1 MFREFDTA
9 AARSNAENLGEG
21 QSSGLSKNDLF
32 ARLLLGMIIL
42 CTLVTAG
49 AMFSGFLSMGGSGPV
64 EVALSALFTVVIA
77 AGLGICAT
85 LIFVVR
91 SKRLKIM
98 FFTVWAFAAAI
109 SVTMSFGL
117 YFDLTSAATAARS
130 DVRSAVRAAVEP
142 LTMVQAAMQ
151 RTSRAA
157 DAIASY
163 SNEQALL
170 ELRGGGTC
178 DGVKIAAPGPRRDLR
193 LADAAAFKS
202 AAAQLRGRA
211 GEVAKQAQAA
221 RNIALTYDPKRHA
234 AAVGQ
239 VDDAYSQVRA
249 LTGDGALEAWKR
261 KVEERI
267 AAAEK
272 PFVSAAGK
280 PFYCRDP
287 GLVARLRDA
296 AAIGMPA
303 LPAGPPAMT
312 EPTHGESVRRGLA
325 LASFQRPFDKRLDL
339 LPTMLGLALD
349 VMLLLFSGAHAV
361 VTGFSLGT
369 QDQDGESDPAS
380 PIQAILRR
388 IRRIGP
394 DEINFVQTLDE
405 ALLTGKL
412 AMLDAYDAF
421 SVQRD
426 GYDYMLVPL
435 HGGGEQGELLR
446 GLAQVLREDP
456 DVRLHLTSPFSALPG
471 RIREDLQVK
480 LGKNVQIAL
489 YEVKRETIAR
499 YKLADIA
506 RLMRARNGARDA
518 EGAPLKVVTGAKAGG
533 L

>member
-21 QSSGLSKNDLF
+21 QPSGLSKNDLF

-77 AGLGICAT
+77 AGLAICAT

-91 SKRLKIM
+91 SWRLKAL
-98 FFTVWAFAAAI
+98 FFAVWAFAAAI

-117 YFDLTSAATAARS
+117 YFDLTSATTAARS
-130 DVRSAVRAAVEP
+130 DIRSAVRAAVEP

-151 RTSRAA
+151 RTSQAA
-157 DAIASY
+157 DEIATY
-163 SNEQALL
+163 SNGQAQL
-170 ELRGGGTC
+170 ELQGSGTC
-178 DGVKIAAPGPRRDLR
+178 DGVRIAAPGPRRDLR
-193 LADAAAFKS
+193 LADAAAFKT
-202 AAAQLRGRA
+202 AATQLRARA
-211 GEVAKQAQAA
+211 AEVAKQAQAA
-221 RNIALTYDPKRHA
+221 RNIALTYDPKHHA
-234 AAVGQ
+234 AAVAQ
-239 VDDAYSQVRA
+239 IDDAFAQVRA
-249 LTGDGALEAWKR
+249 LTGDGALAAWQR
-261 KVEERI
+261 KVAERI
-267 AAAEK
+267 AAADK

-280 PFYCRDP
+280 PFSCPDP

-296 AAIGMPA
+296 AAIRMPA
-303 LPAGPPAMT
+303 LPAGPPAVT

-325 LASFQRPFDKRLDL
+325 LASFQREFDKRLDL

-361 VTGFSLGT
+361 VTGFSLET
-369 QDQDGESDPAS
+369 QAKDGESDPAS
-380 PIQAILRR
+380 PMQATLRR
-388 IRRIGP
+388 IRRIGH
-394 DEINFVQTLDE
+394 DEINFAQTLNE
-405 ALLTGKL
+405 VLLTPKL

-446 GLAQVLREDP
+446 GLAMILREEP
-456 DVRLHLTSPFSALPG
+456 GVRLHLTARFSALPD
-471 RIREDLQVK
+471 RIRDDLQVK
-480 LGKNVQIAL
+480 LAKNVRVAL

-499 YKLADIA
+499 YKLADLAGLI
-506 RLMRARNGARDA
+506 RAQNGASTA
-518 EGAPLKVVTGAKAGG
+518 GEPPLKVVPTAKAGG
-533 L
+533 R